1 MYTYGWFM
9 LRFDKKQQNSIKQLF
24 FNKQYKL
31 KRKKREGEEGGRKK
45 HNNLSK
51 SIVMAQ
57 IFKVAWLLVKYVL

>member
-1 MYTYGWFM
+1 M

-51 SIVMAQ
+51 SIIMAQ
-57 IFKVAWLLVKYVL
+57 IFKVACKICLVEKFESAYK